1 MLRRT
6 SIITSVLFTLALLLT
21 AISVNT
27 ASAQG
32 QRCFPETNQCIAGP
46 IRTYWEKNGGLPI
59 FGFPI
64 TDQHQETVEGRT
76 LQVQWFERD
85 RLEIQADGTVTTGR
99 LGVELLAKRG
109 TPWQPGNKIAADA
122 GCIAQ
127 FPTGHQI
134 CGTFAKFWQK
144 NGGVTRLGFPITGE
158 IQETIQGQVYTVQY
172 FERRRFELH
181 GDQVLL
187 GLLGR
192 EVHDTPNPG
201 PGPDTDPCVTQG
213 VPESI
218 NAAIK
223 PNCGP
228 GGTVF
233 AAIGGGFDKNE
244 NIGVYVTAPDQTVFG
259 APFQVQADS
268 SGTSSIVTFSTQPGF
283 PTGIYA
289 ISFEGVKSHHK
300 AIAYLRVK

>member
-1 MLRRT
+1 MIRRT
-6 SIITSVLFTLALLLT
+6 SFITAALLALAMILGVFST
-21 AISVNT
+21 DT

-32 QRCFPETNQCIAGP
+32 QRCFPETNQCISGP

-85 RLEIQADGTVTTGR
+85 RLEIQADGTVTAGR
-99 LGVELLAKRG
+99 LGVELLDKQGR
-109 TPWQPGNKIAADA
+109 PWQVGSQLSPDA
-122 GCIAQ
+122 GCLGN
-127 FPTGHQI
+127 FPTGYQV
-134 CGTFAKFWQK
+134 CGTFAKFWQN
-144 NGGVTRLGFPITGE
+144 NGGLTRLGYPVTAE
-158 IQETIQGQVYTVQY
+158 IQETIEGQIYTVQY

-181 GDQVLL
+181 GGQVLL

-192 EVHDTPNPG
+192 EVHDFAPPA
-201 PGPDTDPCVTQG
+201 DICTQIPAS
-213 VPESI
+213 V
-218 NAAIK
+218 NAYVE

-233 AAIGGGFDKNE
+233 GAIGGGFASGE
-244 NIGVYVTAPDQTVFG
+244 SIGFYVTAPDQSVIGTPDQVKADKDGISGVAAFYSSVNS
-259 APFQVQADS
+259 AP
-268 SGTSSIVTFSTQPGF
+268 
-283 PTGIYA
+283 GIYA

-300 AIAYLRVK
+300 AIGYFRIK

>member
-76 LQVQWFERD
+76 IQVQWFERD

-99 LGVELLAKRG
+99 LGVELLAKQGR
-109 TPWQPGNKIAADA
+109 PWQPGNKVSADS
-122 GCIAQ
+122 GCIA
-127 FPTGHQI
+127 FKETGHQI
-134 CGTFAKFWQK
+134 CGTFARFWQK
-144 NGGVTRLGFPITGE
+144 NGGLTRLGFPITDE

-192 EVHDTPNPG
+192 EVHDAPIQQQV
-201 PGPDTDPCVTQG
+201 DICTQ
-213 VPESI
+213 VPESV

-233 AAIGGGFDKNE
+233 AAVGGGFDKNE

-268 SGTSSIVTFSTQPGF
+268 SGTSSVVTFSTQPGF